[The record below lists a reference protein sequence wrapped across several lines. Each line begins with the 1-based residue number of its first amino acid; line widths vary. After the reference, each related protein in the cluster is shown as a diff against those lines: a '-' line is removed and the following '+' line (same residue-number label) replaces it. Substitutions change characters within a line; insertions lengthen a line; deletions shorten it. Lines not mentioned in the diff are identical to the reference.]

1 MGPAHPA
8 ERLILHA
15 DMDCFFAAVEERENP
30 RLKGKPVVIGS
41 DPKGG
46 KGRGIVATA
55 NYEARKYNVGSALP
69 ISTAYRRCPHA
80 VFLRPNGKLY
90 RAASRDVMR
99 ILEAHSD
106 VLEKVSVDE
115 AYLECSRLATFEEGR
130 GLARTIQR
138 EIMEKVR
145 LSVSIGVGPN
155 KLIAKIA
162 SDHKKPGGVTVVIPS
177 RVQEFLDPLP
187 IRVLRGVGPKT
198 AEHLFEMGYKK
209 VRDLRAA
216 AEDQFVRAF
225 GKFGHFLYREA
236 RGIDSRPVDTR
247 GEAKSMGRERTFAE
261 DTGDPEEVREKLL
274 ACVERVHQEM
284 IEDGLWCLT
293 LTVKIRYQGFETH
306 SRQTTLRQST
316 GNLERLKAAAGDL
329 LAPFLEDGR
338 PVRLVGFTASRFVPP
353 EDLLPL
359 RSPNPRWRGG
369 G

>member
-1 MGPAHPA
+1 MPAQAHHA

-46 KGRGIVATA
+46 TGRGIVATA

-69 ISTAYRRCPHA
+69 ISTAYHRCPHA

-90 RAASRDVMR
+90 RAARRDVMSV
-99 ILEAHSD
+99 LEAHAD
-106 VLEKVSVDE
+106 ILQKVSIDE
-115 AYLECSRLATFEEGR
+115 ATLDCSRLKTFEEGR
-130 GLARTIQR
+130 ELARTIQR

-177 RVQEFLDPLP
+177 RVREFLDPLP

-198 AEHLFEMGYKK
+198 AEHLTEMGYKK
-209 VRDLRAA
+209 VQDLRAA
-216 AEDQFVRAF
+216 AEDQLVRAF

-247 GEAKSMGRERTFAE
+247 GEAKSMGRERTVAQ
-261 DTGDPEEVREKLL
+261 DSVDPGEVRGNLL
-274 ACVERVHQEM
+274 ACVESVHRDM
-284 IEDGLWCLT
+284 LEDGLWCHT
-293 LTVKIRYQGFETH
+293 LTVKIRFQGFETH
-306 SRQTTLRQST
+306 SRRTTLKAST
-316 GNLERLKAAAGDL
+316 GDLGRLKAAAGDL
-329 LAPFLEDGR
+329 LAPFLDDGR

-359 RSPNPRWRGG
+359 GG
-369 G
+369 A